1 MRHEEAFDVCVIG
14 GGIVGLS
21 CALAAQSR
29 GLRVVVVDPCEPTS
43 RASYGNAGVLGRGS
57 IFSVASP
64 LLWKNLYRYAL
75 NRDPGLRIRYASLLS
90 QGAWLRTFLACCNEA
105 SWRAAASAL
114 DPLVAAAYDAH
125 VELAA
130 LVGAESLLRRN
141 GWLKLYRTQAAFAG
155 APLERTILADHG
167 VAVEI
172 LDGNQLKELEPDIA
186 PRFECAMF
194 FPQTGQVDDP
204 GRLVELYHQAFQE
217 RQGTIVAAMAD
228 TPVHHEDHVV
238 VVAGVRRIV
247 ARHAVIAAG
256 VASARLTAQLG
267 YRIPLAAERGYHRHF
282 KLDRG
287 LVLQRPVYDTAGGY
301 VLSPMAG
308 TVRLLSGIE
317 IARPDDPPD
326 HRQIDALVADA
337 RRTLRLGDATGA
349 DTWMGSRPSMPD
361 GLPVIGRAPGHPR
374 ILFAFGHGHIG
385 LATGPVTGRIV
396 ADLLTDAP
404 GGIDLAPFSP
414 ARFHFCG

>member
-21 CALAAQSR
+21 CALAAQAR
-29 GLRVVVVDPCEPTS
+29 GLRVAVVDPYEPTS
-43 RASYGNAGVLGRGS
+43 RASYGNAGVISRGS

-64 LLWKNLYRYAL
+64 LLWKNLTRYAL

-90 QGAWLRTFLACCNEA
+90 QPAWLRAFLACCNEA

-114 DPLVAAAYDAH
+114 DPLVAASFDAH

-130 LVGAESLLRRN
+130 LAGAESLLRRN
-141 GWLKLYRTQAAFAG
+141 GWLKLYRTQAALAG
-155 APLERTILADHG
+155 SSLERAILAEHG
-167 VAVEI
+167 VQVEI
-172 LDGNQLKELEPDIA
+172 LDGHQLKELEPDIA

-204 GRLVELYHQAFQE
+204 GRLVEMYHRAFQE

-228 TPVHHEDHVV
+228 TLVHDEDSVV
-238 VVAGVRRIV
+238 VVAGSRSIV

-256 VASARLTAQLG
+256 VSSTQLSTQLG
-267 YRIPLAAERGYHRHF
+267 CRIPLAAERGYHRHF
-282 KLDRG
+282 RLDDGVALR
-287 LVLQRPVYDTAGGY
+287 RPVYDTAGGY

-317 IARPDDPPD
+317 VARPNDPPD
-326 HRQIDALVADA
+326 HRQIDGLVEDA
-337 RRTLRLGDATGA
+337 RRTLRLGEAIST
-349 DTWMGSRPSMPD
+349 DTWMGCRPSMPD
-361 GLPVIGRAPGHPR
+361 GLPVIGRAPSHPH

-385 LATGPVTGRIV
+385 LATGPVTGRII

-404 GGIDLAPFSP
+404 SGIDLAPFSP
-414 ARFHFCG
+414 ARFP